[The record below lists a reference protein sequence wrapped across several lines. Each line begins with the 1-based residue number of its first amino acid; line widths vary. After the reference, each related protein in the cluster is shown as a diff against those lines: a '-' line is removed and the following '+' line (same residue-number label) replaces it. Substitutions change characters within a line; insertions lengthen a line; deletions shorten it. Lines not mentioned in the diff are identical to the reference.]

1 MGSDAVRCVLASW
14 GVRRGVQLIRPFDH
28 GVGGTSLVEIDGSL
42 RVLKA
47 WQLGSAAE
55 EDHLDDALELAE
67 RMRSRGVPVP
77 ALIER
82 GRSDGHGY
90 LVYEF
95 IDGEWSDE
103 LGPEAV
109 ADLVSVIAVA
119 RGAALSP
126 NAAWAAE
133 LETMLSQGDPSFDMA
148 PAALAAST
156 PARAVLT
163 EARRRLAACDQAR
176 LPRSDIVHGD
186 FAPENLLLRDGRVVG
201 VVDWER
207 ARVGDAGLDL
217 VGAIFDIEIGE
228 KASPSVRRA
237 LWHTAR
243 DVLPA
248 EALALYVGV
257 YAVRYLS
264 WAIGTDLEE
273 EVLALAQRMLRLS
286 DMIR

>member
-1 MGSDAVRCVLASW
+1 MLASW

-217 VGAIFDIEIGE
+217 VGAIFDIEMGRRRRRRSGAHCGAQLVTSYPPRHWPCTSACTPCATSAGRSAPTWRRRCSPWRNGCS
-228 KASPSVRRA
+228 AS
-237 LWHTAR
+237 LT
-243 DVLPA
+243 
-248 EALALYVGV
+248 
-257 YAVRYLS
+257 
-264 WAIGTDLEE
+264 
-273 EVLALAQRMLRLS
+273 
-286 DMIR
+286 